1 MATTG
6 SKAKVGIV
14 GAGNVGSAL
23 RRGLERAGHE
33 VRAVGKEP
41 GSVGEVGAW
50 AEVVVLAV
58 PFAALGSV
66 VLALGS
72 AIDGKVVVDVTN
84 ALTENMQLAIGCT
97 TSGAEELQKKAP
109 RARVVKAF
117 NTVFAGTMDT
127 GRVQGQQLTVF
138 AAADDAA
145 ARQRVLAMQR
155 DLGFDAVDAG
165 PLENAR
171 WLETLGYLNIRLG
184 YGLGM
189 GTGIGFKLVH

>member
-72 AIDGKVVVDVTN
+72 AID
-84 ALTENMQLAIGCT
+84 
-97 TSGAEELQKKAP
+97 
-109 RARVVKAF
+109 ARSSS
-117 NTVFAGTMDT
+117 T
-127 GRVQGQQLTVF
+127 
-138 AAADDAA
+138 
-145 ARQRVLAMQR
+145 
-155 DLGFDAVDAG
+155 
-165 PLENAR
+165 
-171 WLETLGYLNIRLG
+171 
-184 YGLGM
+184 
-189 GTGIGFKLVH
+189 